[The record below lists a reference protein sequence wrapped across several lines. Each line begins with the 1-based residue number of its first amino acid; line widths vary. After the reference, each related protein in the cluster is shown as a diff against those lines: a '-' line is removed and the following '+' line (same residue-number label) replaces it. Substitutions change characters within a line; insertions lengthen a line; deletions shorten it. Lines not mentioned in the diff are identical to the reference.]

1 MAEQSIGFASGSGD
15 GVAGGYPADRML
27 LMETKTLNNGVMQY
41 GGLLALSG
49 TGTATLT
56 IAEGAAIVA
65 GYFYENT
72 ASLTINVSTLAN
84 KTYNLVGIVNATAG
98 TLAVSRSATGTTTPA
113 YSVRIALYDGTPAVP
128 YLLLGTVQ
136 VTSAS
141 IAAITPSYTAYAETR
156 QLPYQSYATMTGGSA
171 TLTTANT
178 TYDVTGYT
186 ASTVSSDNV
195 FSVNT
200 TTGEITVRRTG
211 LYLVNVYGSFQSGTT
226 GYRLLGVLVNGSFV
240 QSTRAAAPG
249 VSAHNMTQTS
259 LVSIT
264 AVTDVVKIAAVS
276 SIATQT
282 YSSGTFT
289 IARV

>member
-98 TLAVSRSATGTTTPA
+98 TLAVSRSASGTTTPA
-113 YSVRIALYDGTPAVP
+113 YSVRLALYDGTPAAP

-141 IAAITPSYTAYAETR
+141 IAAITPSYAAYAETR
-156 QLPYQSYATMTGGSA
+156 QLPYQSYATMSGGTA
-171 TLTTANT
+171 TLTSANT

-211 LYLVNVYGSFQSGTT
+211 LYLVNANGNFTSGTT
-226 GYRLLGVLVNGSFV
+226 GNRVLGIMVNGSFV
-240 QSTRAAAPG
+240 QSTRMASSGTA
-249 VSAHNMTQTS
+249 SHTMTQTS
-259 LVSIT
+259 LVSIN
-264 AVTDVVKIAAVS
+264 AITDVVKIATISTLAGQS
-276 SIATQT
+276 YA
-282 YSSGTFT
+282 SGIFT
-289 IARV
+289 ITRA